1 MKLCK
6 ILYKFIDWYN
16 DNDQLWV
23 RMSSL
28 LFSFT
33 LSLLYFTFPEN
44 CTGKPFLYASAIVL
58 VISISL
64 YLIAHRTNEKQL
76 FTLFTSAGMMLVLP
90 AAIILCASF
99 SRLSYA
105 VPLDIRIWII
115 TFVGIGMF
123 GCCCFIHTFFF
134 FVRNK
139 IKEKEIGKAAA
150 IKKSTHTVADG
161 ISALT
166 AIVTLLAAVLNF
178 LSTYMEALKR

>member
-1 MKLCK
+1 MKLNK
-6 ILYKFIDWYN
+6 ILFKFIDWYN
-16 DNDQLWV
+16 HDDQLWV
-23 RMSSL
+23 RISSL
-28 LFSFT
+28 LFSLL
-33 LSLLYFTFPEN
+33 LSILYFAFPEN

-64 YLIAHRTNEKQL
+64 YFIAHKTNEKQL

-105 VPLDIRIWII
+105 VPLDIQIWII
-115 TFVGIGMF
+115 TLAGIGMF
-123 GCCCFIHTFFF
+123 GCCCFIHTLCAFIGS
-134 FVRNK
+134 K
-139 IKEKEIGKAAA
+139 IKEKKTGKAV
-150 IKKSTHTVADG
+150 IRKKPIHTIAVG
-161 ISALT
+161 IPTLT